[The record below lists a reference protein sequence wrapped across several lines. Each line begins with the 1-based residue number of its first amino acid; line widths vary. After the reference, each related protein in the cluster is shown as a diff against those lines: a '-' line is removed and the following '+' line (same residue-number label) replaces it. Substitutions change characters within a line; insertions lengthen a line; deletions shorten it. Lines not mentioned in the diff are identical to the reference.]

1 MAYSSIRPG
10 RVAGDATVHDLKAI
24 LYKPDGR
31 IETKVDFTE
40 IYHELPRRPKKGVV
54 VGSRNFPPLYSEKR
68 KIPLS
73 KWKHLQELK
82 FVLPEDTHQ
91 FYDTLPKE

>member
-1 MAYSSIRPG
+1 MVYSSIRPG

-31 IETKVDFTE
+31 IETKVDFSE
-40 IYHELPRRPKKGVV
+40 SYQELPRRPKKVV
-54 VGSRNFPPLYSEKR
+54 VGSCEFPPLYSEKQ

-73 KWKHLQELK
+73 KWINLRELK
-82 FVLPEDTHQ
+82 FVLPEDTHH
-91 FYDTLPKE
+91 FYDALPKE